1 MYDFIKDRLKKM
13 GKTQKELAEYLGI
26 QPPHVSAIF
35 SGIRLIKASE
45 IVPIA
50 KFLKIDIAD
59 FAKLIAGEIKEDEI
73 KDENCENYSEEELE
87 IIKAIRKAKEISV
100 NKNDST
106 QENAE
111 AG

>member
-1 MYDFIKDRLKKM
+1 MYDFIKARLKKM
-13 GKTQKELAEYLGI
+13 GKTQKELAKCLGI
-26 QPPHVSAIF
+26 QPPHVNAIF

-59 FAKLIAGEIKEDEI
+59 FARFIAGEIKEDEI
-73 KDENCENYSEEELE
+73 KDEQNYTVEELE
-87 IIKAIRKAKEISV
+87 IIKAIRRAKEISV
-100 NKNDST
+100 NKNTSD
-106 QENAE
+106 NAE